1 VGLAPNVPLVLA
13 GPALASVPAP
23 GPEDDLTLA
32 RAADHESA
40 GLDRAAE
47 DLARAERL
55 RGRAALPVVELGAQY
70 ARLVHTP
77 GYDDFYK
84 TFKPDSWAVG
94 LSVVVPVLTGGRTG
108 DARARAQAALER
120 VEAQRRDRASKLEIE
135 VRRAEADLARGLAR
149 ASLARRAEAV
159 AEEGLRVTRA
169 LADEGRADP
178 AALDQRELALADA
191 VDERLRAEASLL
203 QARVASLALRGE
215 LLSTLAGPRTAPAV
229 TENPTEAPEGT
240 LPVVAPSAGH

>member
-1 VGLAPNVPLVLA
+1 GEGGAGGLGGA
-13 GPALASVPAP
+13 AL
-23 GPEDDLTLA
+23 
-32 RAADHESA
+32 
-40 GLDRAAE
+40 

-55 RGRAALPVVELGAQY
+55 RGQTALPVVELGAQY

-84 TFKPDSWAVG
+84 TFKPDSWSVG
-94 LSVVVPVLTGGRTG
+94 LSVVVPLFTGGRTG
-108 DARARAQAALER
+108 DARARAMAALER
-120 VEAQRRDRASKLEIE
+120 VQAQRREREAKLEIE
-135 VRRAEADLARGLAR
+135 VRRAEAALARSLAR

-159 AEEGLRVTRA
+159 AEEGLRVTQA

-191 VDERLRAEASLL
+191 VDERLRADTALL

-215 LLSTLAGPRTAPAV
+215 LLSTLAAPATAPAV
-229 TENPTEAPEGT
+229 TDNLTEE
-240 LPVVAPSAGH
+240 